1 MFPVVEKFVSINGE
15 GAHAGEISAF
25 IRFRK
30 CNLNCSYCDTRWA
43 NTDNAEAEFM
53 SADELAQWV
62 GESDVR
68 NVTLTGGEPLLQS
81 EISELTDILISRG
94 IRTEI
99 ETNGSISIKNL
110 AQRQYRPV
118 FTLDYK
124 CPSSGMAK
132 YMCVDNFKY
141 LECHDTVKFVVGNHE
156 DMVRAEEI
164 IKKYSLGSVC
174 HVYFSPVF
182 GNIEPA
188 DIVEFTIKNHMNDVR
203 IQLQMHKFIWNPLK
217 RGV

>member
-30 CNLNCSYCDTRWA
+30 CNLNCAYCDTRWA
-43 NTDNAEAEFM
+43 NSDNAEAEMM
-53 SADELAQWV
+53 SAEELAEWV
-62 GESDVR
+62 KESNVK

-81 EISELTDILISRG
+81 DISELTDILIKNG

-99 ETNGSISIKNL
+99 ETNGSILIKNL
-110 AQRQYRPV
+110 SERELRPV
-118 FTLDYK
+118 FTMDYK
-124 CPSSGMAK
+124 CPSSNMEK
-132 YMCVDNFKY
+132 HMCLENFKY
-141 LECHDTVKFVVGNHE
+141 LQCHDTVKFVVGNHE
-156 DMVRAEEI
+156 DMLRAEEI

-182 GNIEPA
+182 GSIDPA
-188 DIVEFTIKNHMNDVR
+188 EMVNFTIERHMNDVR